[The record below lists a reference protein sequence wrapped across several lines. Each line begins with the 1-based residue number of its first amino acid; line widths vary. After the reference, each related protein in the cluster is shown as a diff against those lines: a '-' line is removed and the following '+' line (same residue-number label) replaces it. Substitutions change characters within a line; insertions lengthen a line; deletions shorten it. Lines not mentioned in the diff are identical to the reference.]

1 MLCLASRQRGMVE
14 SAGNKDVAPS
24 EQPSVQPEG
33 LPSMLEQRR
42 SGAVVCSSSGR
53 PEAWA
58 EGASCADLVKPGV
71 ERRSYAPI
79 MVSCS
84 GSDEGDSS
92 SSDQQQTT
100 PLLQPN
106 TSVTSM
112 LDGMDSANYRSIMSS
127 QPTPARMIS
136 EAEVQAGCFKTGTRY
151 CLETW
156 PNSCIL
162 RVRVRNSS
170 SMAVCLQG

>member
-1 MLCLASRQRGMVE
+1 
-14 SAGNKDVAPS
+14 
-24 EQPSVQPEG
+24 
-33 LPSMLEQRR
+33 MLEQRR

-58 EGASCADLVKPGV
+58 AEASSADPVKPGV

-92 SSDQQQTT
+92 SSDQQQQST

-136 EAEVQAGCFKTGTRY
+136 EAEVQAGCFKTGVRY

-162 RVRVRNSS
+162 RVRVRSS
-170 SMAVCLQG
+170 WAAAAAAAWQCAFMNAT